1 MSVNEKNGLSTR
13 ELDKKYVAP
22 TYARFDLEIVSGKG
36 SRVFDEAGK
45 EYIDMATGIATNTF
59 GLCDGEWIAAV
70 TDQLGKFQHTSNLY
84 YSAPC
89 ARLAQL
95 LCERTGAKEVFFG
108 NSGAEANECAIK
120 VARKWGKMK
129 KGDGE
134 YSIITLKNSFH
145 GRTVTT
151 LAATGQEVFH
161 TDFGPFPEGFLY
173 AEANNIDSVAALARA
188 NSCCAVM
195 MEPVQGEGGV
205 MPLTAEFVQGVR
217 ALCDEL
223 GMLLIFDEVQ
233 TGNGRCG
240 TLYAYEQFGVKAD
253 VVTTAKGLGG
263 GLPIGAC
270 MIFEPAV
277 GVLTPGSHGSTFG
290 GNPVAAAGAVSII
303 SRLDGQTLA
312 GVRER
317 SEYILSRLSG
327 ADGIKSVSGMGL
339 MLGIETERDAGAVIA
354 DCMAAGVL
362 PIKAK
367 SKLRLLPAL
376 NIPMADLER
385 AMDVILEAAAKKM

>member
-1 MSVNEKNGLSTR
+1 MT
-13 ELDKKYVAP
+13 
-22 TYARFDLEIVSGKG
+22 KG
-36 SRVFDEAGK
+36 E
-45 EYIDMATGIATNTF
+45 
-59 GLCDGEWIAAV
+59 
-70 TDQLGKFQHTSNLY
+70 
-84 YSAPC
+84 
-89 ARLAQL
+89 
-95 LCERTGAKEVFFG
+95 
-108 NSGAEANECAIK
+108 
-120 VARKWGKMK
+120 
-129 KGDGE
+129 GD

-161 TDFGPFPEGFLY
+161 TDFGPFPAGFLY
-173 AEANNIDSVAALARA
+173 TDANDLPSVEALARA
-188 NSCCAVM
+188 NPCAAVM

-205 MPLTAEFVQGVR
+205 MPLEPEFVKGVR

-240 TLYAYEQFGVKAD
+240 TLYAYEQFDVKAD

-270 MIFEPAV
+270 MLFESV
-277 GVLTPGSHGSTFG
+277 REVLTPGSHGSTFG
-290 GNPVAAAGAVSII
+290 GNPVAAAGAANII
-303 SRLDGQTLA
+303 SRLDEQTLA

-317 SEYILSRLSG
+317 SEYVRSRLTG
-327 ADGIKSVSGMGL
+327 APGIKSVSGMGL
-339 MLGIETERDAGAVIA
+339 MLGVECERDVNAVIA
-354 DCMAAGVL
+354 DCMAEGVL

-367 SKLRLLPAL
+367 SKLRLLPPL

-385 AMDVILEAAAKKM
+385 AIDVILAAAAKKM